1 MKCFSIGPE
10 EIPRFLAVAR
20 RLNASDPAWVPA
32 LEAVVAR
39 ELAGKDAFGA
49 YGRMRLFLCT
59 SDGEDVGRAA
69 AIVNPR
75 LHGLA
80 GAPVGQIGYFECID
94 DLAAAGVLFEE
105 ASAWLHEEGAEKV
118 WGPMNGGAHRLHR
131 SLVDGFDRAPFLFEP
146 RNPPHH
152 PRLWHAHGFRVIHRW
167 STYEAT
173 LPQLKKGLFEE
184 LGMERAMKRVGKRFE
199 ISAPLMGDRATTLP
213 RLHALLDAFW
223 EGHVGYAPLSLEEFG
238 EAFGGALAVMPDW
251 CLGISVESATKKD
264 AACAFMYPD
273 WIEEARALDGDA
285 SGWGR
290 WMSGPTPRR
299 IVLHTLAAV
308 EEARRAGAAHF
319 ILYNSF
325 PYLERAGI
333 TAATIAMVTEEMRIF
348 DRVASP
354 TRRYA
359 LFGKVIT

>member
-10 EIPRFLAVAR
+10 EIPRFLAIAR
-20 RLNASDPAWVPA
+20 RLNAGDPAWVAP

-49 YGRMRLFLCT
+49 YGRMRLFVCA

-80 GAPVGQIGYFECID
+80 GAPVGQIGYFECVE
-94 DLAAAGVLFEE
+94 DLDAAGVLFAA
-105 ASAWLHEEGAEKV
+105 ASDWLRDEGAEKV
-118 WGPMNGGAHRLHR
+118 WGPMNGGSHRPHR
-131 SLVDGFDRAPFLFEP
+131 CLIEGFDRAPFLFEP

-152 PRLWHAHGFRVIHRW
+152 PRLWQAHGFRVHHRW
-167 STYEAT
+167 VTYEAT
-173 LPQLKKGLFEE
+173 VPELKRRLLEE
-184 LGMERAMKRVGKRFE
+184 LGMERAMKRVERRFE
-199 ISAPLMGDRATTLP
+199 VSTPLMGDRASTLP

-223 EGHVGYAPLSLEEFG
+223 AGHVGYAPLSLEEFA
-238 EAFGGALAVMPDW
+238 EVFGGALAVMPDW
-251 CLGISVESATKKD
+251 CMGISVESATKRD

-273 WIEEARALDGDA
+273 WIEEARALGGDA

-290 WMSGPTPRR
+290 WMGGPMPRR
-299 IVLHTLAAV
+299 IVFHSIAAV
-308 EEARRAGAAHF
+308 EEARRAGAAHL

-325 PYLERAGI
+325 PHLERVGI
-333 TAATIAMVTEEMRIF
+333 TDATVALVSEELRLF
-348 DRVASP
+348 DRVATP